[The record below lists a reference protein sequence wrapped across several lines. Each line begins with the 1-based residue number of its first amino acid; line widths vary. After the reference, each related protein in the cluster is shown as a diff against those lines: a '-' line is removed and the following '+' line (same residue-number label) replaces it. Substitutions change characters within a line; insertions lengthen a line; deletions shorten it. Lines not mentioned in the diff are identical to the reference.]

1 MYAELK
7 MELKT
12 ENLTYK
18 KSSNLQGVIMEH
30 IDPDYASVLHRNQQN
45 PYSQCLIHEK
55 DKCFWY
61 IRTITREAYENLI
74 LPMSE
79 LKSFGLKNIN
89 GDIMIGDKTINLCAP
104 ESLLE
109 EFYQVPG
116 PRFLNIEFQTPTS
129 FKTNDQYVNYP
140 DLRLIYS
147 SLMRKYSA
155 ASNKIEMFDDETLD
169 QLVSYSKI
177 SRYRLRTIDFP
188 LEATKITGFCGNL
201 SIYMRG
207 TNTMARYARLLLKFG
222 RYSGIGIKSAMGMGA
237 VRFIERG
244 EESD

>member
-1 MYAELK
+1 M
-7 MELKT
+7 
-12 ENLTYK
+12 
-18 KSSNLQGVIMEH
+18 
-30 IDPDYASVLHRNQQN
+30 RN
-45 PYSQCLIHEK
+45 
-55 DKCFWY
+55 F
-61 IRTITREAYENLI
+61 TRFL
-74 LPMSE
+74 
-79 LKSFGLKNIN
+79 
-89 GDIMIGDKTINLCAP
+89 AP
-104 ESLLE
+104 
-109 EFYQVPG
+109 G
-116 PRFLNIEFQTPTS
+116 FLNIEFQTPTS
-129 FKTNDQYVNYP
+129 FKTNIRPLTVNYP